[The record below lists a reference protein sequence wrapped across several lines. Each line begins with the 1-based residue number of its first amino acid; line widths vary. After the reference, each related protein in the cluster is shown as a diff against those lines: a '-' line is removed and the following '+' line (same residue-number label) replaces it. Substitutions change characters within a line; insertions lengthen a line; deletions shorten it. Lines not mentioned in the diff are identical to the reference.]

1 MSEWAGYIPFKGN
14 FSEIESFLGTS
25 LPSDLKEIIQ
35 KYNKGC
41 PLKSSFSFGNDESDE
56 IDRFISFNKGGAS
69 NIYDYFIDDMKER
82 KMIPF
87 ATTENNNILC
97 LKDGKVIVYNVE
109 NDKET
114 NLCSSVTE
122 LLQMLK

>member
-1 MSEWAGYIPFKGN
+1 MSEWAAYIPLRDSLEDFEKEFN
-14 FSEIESFLGTS
+14 VS

-41 PLKSSFSFGNDESDE
+41 PLKNKIPLGKGYME
-56 IDRFISFNKGGAS
+56 IYRFISFNRTGLN
-69 NIYDYFIDDMKER
+69 NIYALMKLFEG
-82 KMIPF
+82 KKIVPF
-87 ATTENNNILC
+87 AMTENNKYIC
-97 LKDGKVIVYNVE
+97 LKDGKVIIYNVE